1 MKKLKIWL
9 FALLYVLV
17 VNPLKAV
24 TFFLPS
30 IIESFHYNK
39 LVSNLLTVPIYLLG
53 AIMTVLIAYHSDKK
67 NERAFHILG
76 SSIVAMVGWILLSFL
91 PSLDQYIL
99 AYFSCFLVV
108 IGILILFTFSYFT
121 F

>member
-1 MKKLKIWL
+1 
-9 FALLYVLV
+9 
-17 VNPLKAV
+17 
-24 TFFLPS
+24 
-30 IIESFHYNK
+30 
-39 LVSNLLTVPIYLLG
+39 
-53 AIMTVLIAYHSDKK
+53 MTVLIAYHSDKK

-121 F
+121 FWVEFTHQFFLFIFISNQN